1 MAPHLHNFQIRDS
14 NKGVKMNA
22 IDLLKKDHQGVEQ
35 LFSEF
40 MSVDNEDFAR
50 REDLFQQIDKALLVH
65 SDAEEEIF
73 YPSVEKHAPDIVK
86 HALSEHQE
94 IRELLAEMLDLEI
107 DAEEFENRMTTLM
120 QKVQT
125 HVQEEEG
132 SGGVLEIAQQNLTAR
147 DLDDIG
153 RRIEQ
158 LKKDSEEELAA

>member
-1 MAPHLHNFQIRDS
+1 
-14 NKGVKMNA
+14 MNA
-22 IDLLKKDHQGVEQ
+22 IDLLKKDHQELDR

-40 MSVDNEDFAR
+40 MSADNEDFAR